1 MPPTMDISVIIV
13 GGGPVGLTAAHAFSK
28 LGIDFTLLER
38 RDIIAEDVGASIVLW
53 PHGIRIMAQLG
64 LLDQLLSIGT
74 GLMSGTFQTVNG
86 KAFLRTSSPQLC
98 KTNHGIYPQCFAR
111 AELISTLYN
120 TLPPSARSRIH
131 TSKTVTSISSVPGGD
146 IKVLC
151 SDGTSYTGTFTL
163 GADGIHSVV
172 RKTILSLSP
181 PPITPS
187 PLKTRY
193 SLLWFS
199 LPLLPTIPASS
210 AFEVHSKNLC
220 LQVLANEK
228 SNVQFCFL
236 YQLLPP
242 DHSPSK
248 KFTQSDI
255 EAIISRPDV
264 SSLPLGG
271 SGLTVKDAWPL
282 KSKCGITPLEEGI
295 LKPEWHFGNQMVLVG
310 DAAHKVT
317 PTIGQGLNMGL
328 LDVVSLVNQVSEF
341 VGSAGSSREK
351 VLGGLD
357 GAFRRYRAERL
368 ESVEEDYKRSGVV
381 TRLTCW
387 RDWRFKL
394 FDRVVMPIPGVDVLL
409 VNKVNSPIMARGL
422 VFRGIRVER
431 EPFEGRVK
439 WKEKMPLLDETAHD
453 EGLLGRRQW

>member
-1 MPPTMDISVIIV
+1 MAARNTHHGSTRLAGPAVVHWYRINVGYISNRKWQSLSSDKLSPTVQDQPWNLPPMLRPRGAHLHSLQHPPPL
-13 GGGPVGLTAAHAFSK
+13 GPIQNPHLQNRHIHLFCSWRRHQSP
-28 LGIDFTLLER
+28 LLR
-38 RDIIAEDVGASIVLW
+38 RHLL
-53 PHGIRIMAQLG
+53 HGNLHPRRRRNPQ
-64 LLDQLLSIGT
+64 
-74 GLMSGTFQTVNG
+74 
-86 KAFLRTSSPQLC
+86 RSPQ
-98 KTNHGIYPQCFAR
+98 NHP
-111 AELISTLYN
+111 
-120 TLPPSARSRIH
+120 LP
-131 TSKTVTSISSVPGGD
+131 
-146 IKVLC
+146 
-151 SDGTSYTGTFTL
+151 F
-163 GADGIHSVV
+163 
-172 RKTILSLSP
+172 P

-453 EGLLGRRQW
+453 EGLLGKRQW

>member
-28 LGIDFTLLER
+28 LGIDFALLER

-74 GLMSGTFQTVNG
+74 ELMSGTFQTVNG

-98 KTNHGIYPQCFAR
+98 KTK
-111 AELISTLYN
+111 
-120 TLPPSARSRIH
+120 IH
-131 TSKTVTSISSVPGGD
+131 TSKTVTSISSVPGGG

-151 SDGTSYTGTFTL
+151 LDGTSYTGSFTL
-163 GADGIHSVV
+163 GADGIHSV
-172 RKTILSLSP
+172 S
-181 PPITPS
+181 TP
-187 PLKTRY
+187 
-193 SLLWFS
+193 
-199 LPLLPTIPASS
+199 
-210 AFEVHSKNLC
+210 KNLC

-236 YQLLPP
+236 YQLLLP
-242 DHSPSK
+242 DNSPSK

-264 SSLPLGG
+264 SSRPLGG
-271 SGLTVKDAWPL
+271 SGLTVKDAWRL

-328 LDVVSLVNQVSEF
+328 LDVVSLANQVSEF

-368 ESVEEDYKRSGVV
+368 ESVEKDYKRSGVV

-387 RDWRFKL
+387 REWRFKL

-439 WKEKMPLLDETAHD
+439 WKEKMPLLDKTAHD
-453 EGLLGRRQW
+453 EERKESGG